1 MEKQNGPEVKPEED
15 ISNTQAPGS
24 KITSTQNGK
33 ISLLLHGLGLAIT
46 ALIAQFALFPNR
58 GLDLTDEGLYL
69 AALYGPPTHT
79 WGFPFSWHL
88 HPISNLV
95 GENISDLRFVFS
107 WIALLVFYLFGF
119 SLGVFLQKRFSGHA
133 LFSFRN
139 SPFLF
144 AFMAVIFGL
153 TFFDLMLNRLPSYN
167 WVNIVGLL
175 VSISGLFLLFARK
188 TQFGGI
194 KSQLVRVS
202 LLFMVSFGAFYSLPG
217 KPSSILFIA
226 AGLVLGSL
234 IFLGLRRALEDFL
247 IFLVSCLLIGTLS
260 IFGGVWPSNF
270 VEVLG
275 PAFSLVDLT
284 PGRSVFSSLVFEL
297 TYITVIY
304 EEASLVS
311 ALAFPALAFSYLVL
325 LALIGFGNKKIILAT
340 FTAATS
346 VQILVTGPLRR
357 VLFDYGLLEAGVPNS
372 LTAWIYFS
380 MVTVLIVR
388 IFINSEYDVREN
400 WKVLF
405 FLFFIFSAGIF
416 SYGFGSGM
424 GVFGKTSDGAVF
436 LFIGTLALLSFL
448 AVDRFGKT
456 LTAITATGLVMA
468 SLFSLGA
475 SVLEPYRGQSTLA
488 QTEKIIL
495 NRGGEMLLDAQRKEE
510 VERFAQMVA
519 GIQISGDETVIP
531 LTWRWASTLPVVS
544 GLPSFPTL
552 MPTIFGYE
560 GSLGVLEKTLGRSWE
575 LGFGGEGN
583 YYLITDQ
590 LTNLEPDQVEEIEQ
604 AISLTVESI
613 EENIGKDLNI
623 ELIDFAPYTIWKVTL
638 D

>member
-1 MEKQNGPEVKPEED
+1 MEKQTAPEVKPEGD
-15 ISNTQAPGS
+15 TSNNQAEAS
-24 KITSTQNGK
+24 KRTSTPNSK
-33 ISLLLHGLGLAIT
+33 ISLLLHGLGLA
-46 ALIAQFALFPNR
+46 AAGVVAQFALFPNR

-95 GENISDLRFVFS
+95 GENISDLRLVFS

-119 SLGVFLQKRFSGHA
+119 SIGVFLKNRFRAHA
-133 LFSFRN
+133 LFSLRY

-144 AFMAVIFGL
+144 AFMALIFGL

-175 VSISGLFLLFARK
+175 VSISGLFLLFAKK
-188 TQFGGI
+188 TQSAGL
-194 KSQLVRVS
+194 KSQLIRLG
-202 LLFMVSFGAFYSLPG
+202 LLLLVCFGAFYSLPG
-217 KPSSILFIA
+217 KPSSILFISV
-226 AGLVLGSL
+226 GLVIGSL
-234 IFLGLRRALEDFL
+234 IFYGRRRALEDLLFFL
-247 IFLVSCLLIGTLS
+247 LFSLLVGASFIFSGI
-260 IFGGVWPSNF
+260 WPSNF

-275 PAFSLVDLT
+275 PAFSLVDLN
-284 PGRSVFSSLVFEL
+284 PGSSVISSLLFEL
-297 TYITVIY
+297 TYIAVIY

-311 ALAFPALAFSYLVL
+311 TFAFPALAFGYIFL
-325 LALIGFGNKKIILAT
+325 LALIGLGNKTIILAT
-340 FTAATS
+340 FAASAS
-346 VQILVTGPLRR
+346 VQILATGPLRT
-357 VLFDYGLLEAGVPNS
+357 VLFDYELLEAGVPNS

-380 MVTVLIVR
+380 MVTVLIARLFV
-388 IFINSEYDVREN
+388 NNEYDVREN
-400 WKVLF
+400 WKVIL
-405 FLFFIFSAGIF
+405 FLFFIFSGGIF

-456 LTAITATGLVMA
+456 LTAFTATGLVLA

-488 QTEKIIL
+488 QTEKISL
-495 NRGGEMLLDAQRKEE
+495 ERGGEILLDAQRKEE
-510 VERFAQMVA
+510 VERFAQLVSE
-519 GIQISGDETVIP
+519 IQTSGDETVIP

-590 LTNLEPDQVEEIEQ
+590 LTNLEPDQVDEIEQ

-613 EENIGKDLNI
+613 EENLGKDLNI
-623 ELIDFAPYTIWKVTL
+623 ELIDFAPYTILKVTL